1 MPKKA
6 LVVGIDYY
14 QEYKN
19 LNGAVNDAYEVK
31 SALERNGDGT
41 RNFGIKLITSS
52 GEDTSVAREEL
63 RSQVEALFRD
73 ENHHTVL
80 FYFAGHGHLDTLGSF
95 ILTSNCK
102 HGNDGISLDEIL
114 KLANSS
120 PAKNKIIIL
129 DCCHSGNAGSSIDLG
144 NKSILAEGIT
154 ILTASTEKQF
164 SVEVDGKGV
173 FTTLLVDALNGGA
186 ANLLGQITPG
196 SVYAHIDQSLG
207 EWEQRPIFKTNVKS
221 FISLKSVNPAISLED
236 LKRITELFE
245 EKTFEFELDSTYE
258 HTSEDRIPERS
269 EKFHVLQRYNRV
281 NLVIPVN
288 AAHMYD
294 AAMESKSCKLTVL
307 GQHYWNLVAKNTI

>member
-41 RNFGIKLITSS
+41 RNFGIKLLTSI
-52 GEDTSVAREEL
+52 GENNTVVREEL
-63 RSQVEALFRD
+63 RSQIEALFRD

-95 ILTSNCK
+95 ILTSDCK

-120 PAKNKIIIL
+120 PADNIIIIL
-129 DCCHSGNAGSSIDLG
+129 DCCHSGNAGTSIDLG
-144 NKSILAEGIT
+144 GKSILAKGIT
-154 ILTASTEKQF
+154 ILTASTEKQY

-186 ANLLGQITPG
+186 ANLLGEITLG
-196 SVYAHIDQSLG
+196 SVYAHIDKSLG

-221 FISLKSVNPAISLED
+221 FLSLKSVNPAISLED
-236 LKRITELFE
+236 LQQITKLF
-245 EKTFEFELDSTYE
+245 KDKASEFELNPTYE
-258 HTSEDRIPERS
+258 HTSENKIPEHS

-281 NLVIPVN
+281 NLVVPVN
-288 AAHMYD
+288 AAHMFD